1 VMEGATLG
9 GRMITRHV
17 QATLGIALDTGG
29 SFFEG
34 YGANTATMWQTM
46 RQLLVSGAP
55 DVQSENTMVA
65 NAIATFAC
73 LRRWCE
79 SGRKPATTETT
90 RHA

>member
-1 VMEGATLG
+1 
-9 GRMITRHV
+9 V
-17 QATLGIALDTGG
+17 QATFGITPATGG

-34 YGANTATMWQTM
+34 YGADTGKMWQTM

-55 DVQSENTMVA
+55 DVQSEDTMVA

-79 SGRKPATTETT
+79 SRQKPPAAIATQIT